1 MKAVFIIYGQSLKE
15 PIELLLNK
23 LGIRGFTR
31 WEEVQGRGNISG
43 EPHYGTHAW
52 PTKNG
57 SMLAIIDET
66 KVDDLMESLRHIN
79 EQAEQQ
85 GLNAYVWNIEGSM
98 TVSV

>member
-1 MKAVFIIYGQSLKE
+1 MKAIFIVYGQSLKE

-31 WEEVQGRGNISG
+31 WDEVQGRGDKSG

-57 SMLAIIDET
+57 AMLAIIDDT
-66 KVDDLMESLRHIN
+66 NVNILLESLRDIN

-85 GLNAYVWNIEGSM
+85 GLNAYVWSIEGVM
-98 TVSV
+98 

>member
-1 MKAVFIIYGQSLKE
+1 MKAVFIAYGQSLKE
-15 PIELLLNK
+15 PIEQTLDK

-31 WEEVQGRGNISG
+31 WEEVQGRGDKNG

-57 SMLAIIDET
+57 AMLAIADEA
-66 KVDDLMESLRHIN
+66 KVNDLIESLRRIN

-85 GLNAYVWNIEGSM
+85 GLNAFVWSIEGVM
-98 TVSV
+98 

>member
-1 MKAVFIIYGQSLKE
+1 MKAVFIAYGQSLKE
-15 PIELLLNK
+15 PVEQVLDK
-23 LGIRGFTR
+23 MGIRGFTR

-57 SMLAIIDET
+57 AMLAIINEAQ
-66 KVDDLMESLRHIN
+66 VDDLLASLRHIN

-85 GLNAYVWNIEGSM
+85 GLNAFVWNVEGM
-98 TVSV
+98 M